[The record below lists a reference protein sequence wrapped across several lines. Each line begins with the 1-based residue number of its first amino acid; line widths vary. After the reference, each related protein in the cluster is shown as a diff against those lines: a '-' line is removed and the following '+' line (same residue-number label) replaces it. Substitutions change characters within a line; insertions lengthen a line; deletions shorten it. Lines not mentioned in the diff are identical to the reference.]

1 MEKRCDF
8 LLLMALKKS
17 WEKRGLLSLIW
28 PSRLGF
34 LQLATP
40 WPSAG
45 PTGWR
50 NEWSS
55 WSNSRRSRDQVQE
68 PMAGL
73 WAITLGIHRSPFQL
87 STAPRGRRGRGAR
100 RPRFSMVLWTEWP
113 DVLDSRLLSST
124 LGKLRGARCCCWEA
138 CPHLPTPFPLIF
150 SGEIWTISVDWEV
163 LPSRS
168 IFNSRAWTY

>member
-1 MEKRCDF
+1 
-8 LLLMALKKS
+8 
-17 WEKRGLLSLIW
+17 
-28 PSRLGF
+28 
-34 LQLATP
+34 
-40 WPSAG
+40 
-45 PTGWR
+45 
-50 NEWSS
+50 
-55 WSNSRRSRDQVQE
+55 
-68 PMAGL
+68 MAGL

-168 IFNSRAWTY
+168 IFNSWFGTWKRNKWLWISKLNCSSIWLNHRKKSVSTRGKWDLFTFRVDKSSSKMPKMPKVVHLRLEVN

>member
-1 MEKRCDF
+1 
-8 LLLMALKKS
+8 
-17 WEKRGLLSLIW
+17 
-28 PSRLGF
+28 
-34 LQLATP
+34 
-40 WPSAG
+40 
-45 PTGWR
+45 
-50 NEWSS
+50 
-55 WSNSRRSRDQVQE
+55 
-68 PMAGL
+68 MAGL

-168 IFNSRAWTY
+168 IFNSRVWTWKRNKWLWISKLNCYWIWLYYSVWKLQKNVSFNKRAKSYLKIPKMVHFGKFLKT